1 MDAIKGTLEHQQGP
15 LSPHAP
21 MSFHEFVLLIAALMA
36 LNALAI
42 DIMLPAL
49 QEIGSA
55 LGAQDE
61 NRSQAILTSYL
72 VGFGVGQLLI
82 GTISD
87 RFGRRAVLLWGLVVY
102 VMAAALCSL
111 ALSFEALLAG
121 RLLQG
126 LASAA
131 PRVITISVV
140 RDCYKG
146 RRMASVMSLSMMV
159 FMAVPVLA
167 PSLGQ
172 LIILV
177 APWRG
182 IFGFLTLYGLVM
194 LLWVF
199 LRMPETLQA
208 AARRPMAPREVLAS
222 FREVLTT
229 RCTLGYALASGAMFA
244 AMFGFLVSAQQVF
257 RDVFGL
263 GVYFPLAFAAVA
275 LTMSLSSF
283 LNARLVGRL
292 GMTVI
297 AHSAVA
303 AFTLLSAVM
312 ALLARIGLLGFIPF
326 MLLLAGIMF
335 LVGMVFSNFNALAME
350 PQGQRAG
357 TASSLIGSISTL
369 IAALIG
375 SMIGQA
381 YDGTL
386 VPLSTGY
393 LALALITIGI
403 IAVTEKGRFFRK

>member
-1 MDAIKGTLEHQQGP
+1 
-15 LSPHAP
+15 
-21 MSFHEFVLLIAALMA
+21 MSFHEFVGLVAALMA

-61 NRSQAILTSYL
+61 NRSQTILSAYL

-102 VMAAALCSL
+102 VVAAALCSL
-111 ALSFEALLAG
+111 APNFEALLAG
-121 RLLQG
+121 RVLQG
-126 LASAA
+126 VASAA

-199 LRMPETLQA
+199 LRMPETLPA
-208 AARRPMAPREVLAS
+208 AARRPMAPREVLAG

-229 RCTLGYALASGAMFA
+229 RRTLGYALASGAMFA

-263 GVYFPLAFAAVA
+263 GAYFPLAFAAVA
-275 LTMSLSSF
+275 LMMSLSSF

-297 AHSAVA
+297 AHGAVA
-303 AFTLLSAVM
+303 AFTVLSAIM
-312 ALLARIGLLGFIPF
+312 ALLARIDLLGFVPF
-326 MLLLAGIMF
+326 MLLLAGVMF

-350 PQGQRAG
+350 PQGERAG

>member
-1 MDAIKGTLEHQQGP
+1 
-15 LSPHAP
+15 
-21 MSFHEFVLLIAALMA
+21 MSFHEFVGLVAALMA

-61 NRSQAILTSYL
+61 NRSQTILSAYL

-102 VMAAALCSL
+102 VVAAALCSL
-111 ALSFEALLAG
+111 APNFEALLAG
-121 RLLQG
+121 RVLQG
-126 LASAA
+126 VASAA

-199 LRMPETLQA
+199 LRMPETLPA
-208 AARRPMAPREVLAS
+208 AARRPMAPREVLAG

-229 RCTLGYALASGAMFA
+229 RRTLGYALASGAMFA

-263 GVYFPLAFAAVA
+263 GAYFPLAFAAVA
-275 LTMSLSSF
+275 LMMSLSSF

-303 AFTLLSAVM
+303 AFTLLAATM
-312 ALLARIGLLGFIPF
+312 ALLARIDLLGFVPF
-326 MLLLAGIMF
+326 MLLLAGVMF

-350 PQGQRAG
+350 PQGERAG